1 MAIWKKQFTLDDL
14 KARHVD
20 TAEGHLGIEFTE
32 IGEDWLAARMPV
44 DARTV
49 QPFRILHGGASVLLA
64 ESVGS
69 CAANLCVDQEK
80 FYCVGLDI
88 NANHV
93 RSASSGWVT
102 GTARPLH
109 IGKSTH
115 VWQIHITNEA
125 DALVCVSRL
134 TMSVLRRP
142 SPESPG

>member
-1 MAIWKKQFTLDDL
+1 MAIWNKAFTLDDL
-14 KARHVD
+14 KALHVD
-20 TAEGHLGIEFTE
+20 TAEEHLGIEFTA
-32 IGEDWLAARMPV
+32 IGDDWLAARMPV

-69 CAANLCVDQEK
+69 CAANLCVDHER

-93 RSASSGWVT
+93 RGVKSGWVT

-109 IGKSTH
+109 IGRSTH

-125 DALVCVSRL
+125 GALVCVSRL
-134 TMSVLRRP
+134 TMSVLRRQDRA
-142 SPESPG
+142 

>member
-1 MAIWKKQFTLDDL
+1 MAIWNKAFTLDEL

-20 TAEGHLGIEFTE
+20 TAEGHLGIEFT
-32 IGEDWLAARMPV
+32 GFGDDWLAARMPV
-44 DARTV
+44 DSRTV

-69 CAANLCVDQEK
+69 CAANLCVDQAQ

-88 NANHV
+88 NANHI
-93 RSASSGWVT
+93 RGMKSGWVT
-102 GTARPLH
+102 GTARALH
-109 IGKSTH
+109 LGKSTH

-134 TMSVLRRP
+134 TMSVLRRQAT
-142 SPESPG
+142 E